1 MSLKCRSKNLVLMAR
16 DGQRVSHRWHSDSSL
31 SGMMHTTR
39 TPVHKSRA
47 AATTMVYFPKTIID
61 CYLSLSL
68 SLSEQHICIPSFKP
82 KSNSQSSQREAFPT
96 PRPTSSRRWLNR
108 FRCLLRFGSAD
119 GPTADGPRGRTSG
132 EVHEANWTV
141 PSDSA
146 KAERTAP
153 VGHVAQ
159 AACRVG
165 GQEGSAGLATM
176 YFVEHDW
183 KVTTHELP

>member
-68 SLSEQHICIPSFKP
+68 SP
-82 KSNSQSSQREAFPT
+82 NSTYAYHPLNRKATVRVLREKLFPPHAP
-96 PRPTSSRRWLNR
+96 PRPDD
-108 FRCLLRFGSAD
+108 GSTVSAVFSALAQ
-119 GPTADGPRGRTSG
+119 PTARRPTARAAGRLERSTRPTGRSPATRRRRSERRQSDTSL
-132 EVHEANWTV
+132 
-141 PSDSA
+141 
-146 KAERTAP
+146 KRP
-153 VGHVAQ
+153 VGSGVRKALLVWLQ
-159 AACRVG
+159 CTSLSMIGR
-165 GQEGSAGLATM
+165 
-176 YFVEHDW
+176 
-183 KVTTHELP
+183 